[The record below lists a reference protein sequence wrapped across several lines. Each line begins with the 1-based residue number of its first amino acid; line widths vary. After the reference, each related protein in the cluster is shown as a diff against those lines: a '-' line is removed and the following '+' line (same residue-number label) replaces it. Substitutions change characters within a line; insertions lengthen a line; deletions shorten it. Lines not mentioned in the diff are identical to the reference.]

1 MPPILSGYRSSP
13 SGHNSSPSGHS
24 PSRLSNSST
33 PSSRSSTPSGQSS
46 TPSGRNSNSHLQRL
60 RTRMRRPKL
69 TAPATAAL
77 ALILLAG
84 CAGMGGPGIPDMAGT
99 YQGTIT
105 VEGQAVP
112 GTLVIEQEAR
122 ALQLELRLPQLA
134 VTARGEGQITDD
146 GFTGEMAYNLNCPG
160 TATMEGTRQDEG
172 ALLTGSLRAQD
183 CMMNSAGSFRFSR

>member
-1 MPPILSGYRSSP
+1 MPSFLSSKSAIRASQC
-13 SGHNSSPSGHS
+13 SGPARKGFGAR
-24 PSRLSNSST
+24 PRRL
-33 PSSRSSTPSGQSS
+33 
-46 TPSGRNSNSHLQRL
+46 HARL
-60 RTRMRRPKL
+60 RRPRFL
-69 TAPATAAL
+69 ASAAGAL
-77 ALILLAG
+77 ILILLAG

-122 ALQLELRLPQLA
+122 ALQLELRLPQLG